1 MDDLLMPHDAEPLA
15 AALAMIDAW
24 EAVEI
29 TLGPSPARVESPA
42 PSAGSTDG
50 DDAEELPSTAPSSSQ
65 SMCTGS
71 RRKREI
77 EYLRSKACEL
87 EAELAALK
95 ARAAESWQ
103 SPAVASTTALWEQI
117 ATRQLTQRV
126 QSEKT
131 NARLRMTLQ
140 HQVQVA
146 RDLMR
151 ALTKAARRQDVDELA
166 GASAKRVKTGEL
178 RVDEQVEIQQRR
190 VDALHGRAASVFAS
204 APFQTTR
211 PVFRDVELLEDSLTG
226 DSTICIRAGWAVPFA
241 VHQVAAVIWR
251 FMVQKAQDGGDEALD
266 RLNIVYS
273 TQATRPG
280 MTGTFAGR
288 LIARRH
294 VVAPTAQ
301 LFAWVK
307 QSEPL
312 AFAPTPLDG
321 VLLDEEALLRV
332 QPAAEPSGHDSVT
345 LVQSWRRLRVHFN
358 GDDVVGGRR
367 KVGAL
372 SEYLLSQVETELNWK
387 QRVIENLLLEEAM
400 ASASQ
405 GNMASLQV
413 IPAPPA
419 ALAVG
424 RRAPA
429 IRPLRQTSLDA
440 LRASSGR
447 LRLHLRPRDGLIAL
461 VLLLSTQLVCV
472 VFLVGLGTVHAYLAR
487 PDMVFYASSLVGPH
501 VTPHFR
507 AWGNVFHV
515 IASLHV
521 LDVVQVVSWK
531 LIQRYPRLQVL
542 ASGHRRRVTATS
554 MDIMRSFHASLVAS
568 RSATLG
574 KSVLRRSRCWACAA
588 RLVNAALRR
597 AAAALRFVR
606 WGCRVLFGRRGL
618 LGIES
623 EYFTTVF
630 VVRELVEAVAQCVQ
644 AYKFSRLIA
653 RSWINH
659 VWVLSIVLDC
669 WGTPLITRILLRD
682 LARRRYAYLVSDV
695 VVTIGTAVVLPT
707 VIFVPWA
714 LQFDRQQD
722 SFPPEL
728 LYDDKAFTQL
738 LLESRSI
745 LAISTVDCVTKAI
758 AHLGILHCLRALRG
772 FVDVPPAKRTALS
785 VPRNA
790 VAPGSSGAPNGT
802 TSGPRRRCIAGLT
815 HALHVAGRVFF
826 FLLGAVVVGAHL
838 HAFLAHRH
846 LRVDGCKQL
855 IHPWFVQGRASCVV
869 FEFSCYGQA
878 VDTPGDVA
886 FSSFHPDVLQFLV
899 ISHCPALVVPTTVR
913 SFASLS
919 ALEIYNSTLVA
930 WPQRAAFDA
939 ARQDQLAF
947 VGVIRV
953 NMSEFPR
960 ALLSPLPRGLNDV
973 EFVVTNLTAI
983 PDDLD
988 LRWPSLSV
996 VFIEHSLLTQFPMAL
1011 LRMQTFQL
1019 SLAGNRISA
1028 LPFDHAA
1035 AVGRLPYVLIMA
1047 GNPIR
1052 TLPDTLAPS
1061 LEPPMAILSLENTQ
1075 VTGPLPPWTTD
1086 GGGVAEIVYL
1096 AGAPLCDE
1104 PHEETPTVALLACDV
1119 HSPAASGV
1127 YPLDCYREN
1136 VSTPTASAFDSFQPD
1151 ALQALIISHCP
1162 ALVVP
1167 SVLRTF
1173 HLLTS
1178 MDIYNATLIDWPRE
1192 SAFDPATQ
1200 PHVGYLGVVR
1210 VNMSTFPTGLE
1221 GPLPAALTDV
1231 EFVATNL
1238 TGIPDDLDLRWP
1250 VLSVFYVEHSLLTQ
1264 FPMVVLRMNIF
1275 QLSLLGNQIATLPIE
1290 TTDALPFVFVMS
1302 GNPIS
1307 VLPQSIASAVP
1318 IGFLFVENTHIAAP
1332 LPTWITDGIGVTDI
1346 VFLFGSPLCGDRTMN
1361 MTQQMTPM
1369 IICDVPSE
1377 FQFGLV
1383 QDQAKLLRCLN
1394 RLIKR
1399 ALCNNSQMRNDF
1411 ILAEKRVQIDVS
1423 FEALLQLCDDMIHNV
1438 DTAFSD
1444 KRFMVPRNCQLTH
1457 FRVSDV
1463 TTSRDANGNAQIDML
1478 NAFVLPFNVST
1489 TADAIWQ
1496 YLALSSSSET
1506 EGFHAQNIGGDDV
1519 DIVKKDLRNKHFMT
1533 VLVARELVEAISQCI
1548 QAYKFSKFISRPW
1561 INHVMVL
1568 AIIIDCWGT
1577 PLITGLIAKEN
1588 TRRRIAYAVG
1598 DVVLTIGTSVVLPS
1612 VIFLPWVL
1620 LYPTPEFADVLYD
1633 DKAFIQMV
1641 LESQSI
1647 LAISTGDCVVKAIA
1661 TLDIYN
1667 STLVAWPR
1675 EAAFDAEAQTRIGFV
1690 GIVRVNMSTL
1700 PAALLEPLPIA
1711 LNDIEIVATNLTAL
1725 PADLDARWS
1734 AVRIVYVERSL
1745 LTEFPMVLLRL
1756 SLFQLSLAL
1765 NQIST
1770 LPFDRVDA
1778 VGQLPLEFFLSG
1790 NPITSLPESI
1800 RLTDATMRLY
1810 LEDTKLQGVLPPWLT
1825 DGVSITDTVFLNG
1838 SPMCDDGSA
1847 STQPSVATIDCD
1859 RVTQYDIGAYPLAVV
1874 DFKRQQQRPLVQ

>member
-1 MDDLLMPHDAEPLA
+1 MDDLMPHDAEPLA

-29 TLGPSPARVESPA
+29 PLEPTRDRVKSSA
-42 PSAGSTDG
+42 PSTGSTDG
-50 DDAEELPSTAPSSSQ
+50 DDAEELPSGAPSSSVASQ

-103 SPAVASTTALWEQI
+103 SAAVASTTALWEQI

-131 NARLRMTLQ
+131 NARLRMKLQ

-166 GASAKRVKTGEL
+166 GASAKRVKTREL

-190 VDALHGRAASVFAS
+190 VDALLGRAASVFAS
-204 APFQTTR
+204 AHFQTTR
-211 PVFRDVELLEDSLTG
+211 PVFRDVELFEDSLTG
-226 DSTICIRAGWAVPFA
+226 DSTICIRTSWAVPFSA
-241 VHQVAAVIWR
+241 HQVAAVIWR
-251 FMVQKAQDGGDEALD
+251 FMVQKAQYGGDEALD

-294 VVAPTAQ
+294 VLTPTAQ
-301 LFAWVK
+301 LLAWVK

-312 AFAPTPLDG
+312 AFEPTPLDG

-332 QPAAEPSGHDSVT
+332 QPAAKPSGHDSVT

-387 QRVIENLLLEEAM
+387 ERVVENLLLEEAM

-405 GNMASLQV
+405 G
-413 IPAPPA
+413 
-419 ALAVG
+419 
-424 RRAPA
+424 
-429 IRPLRQTSLDA
+429 
-440 LRASSGR
+440 
-447 LRLHLRPRDGLIAL
+447 
-461 VLLLSTQLVCV
+461 
-472 VFLVGLGTVHAYLAR
+472 
-487 PDMVFYASSLVGPH
+487 
-501 VTPHFR
+501 
-507 AWGNVFHV
+507 
-515 IASLHV
+515 
-521 LDVVQVVSWK
+521 
-531 LIQRYPRLQVL
+531 
-542 ASGHRRRVTATS
+542 
-554 MDIMRSFHASLVAS
+554 
-568 RSATLG
+568 
-574 KSVLRRSRCWACAA
+574 
-588 RLVNAALRR
+588 
-597 AAAALRFVR
+597 
-606 WGCRVLFGRRGL
+606 
-618 LGIES
+618 
-623 EYFTTVF
+623 YFTTVF

-669 WGTPLITRILLRD
+669 WGTPLITRFLLRD

-695 VVTIGTAVVLPT
+695 VVTIVTAVVLPT

-714 LQFDRQQD
+714 LQFDRQLD

-758 AHLGILHCLRALRG
+758 AHLGILHCLRAIRG

-815 HALHVAGRVFF
+815 HALHLVGRVFF

-869 FEFSCYGQA
+869 FEFSCYEQA

-886 FSSFHPDVLQFLV
+886 FSSFHADVLQFLV

-988 LRWPSLSV
+988 LRWPALSV

-1019 SLAGNRISA
+1019 SLAWNRISA
-1028 LPFDHAA
+1028 LPFDHEA
-1035 AVGRLPYVLIMA
+1035 AVGRLPYALIMA

-1061 LEPPMAILSLENTQ
+1061 LEPPMTILSLENTQ

-1104 PHEETPTVALLACDV
+1104 PHDETPTVALLACDLVCAAFLWFLGSV
-1119 HSPAASGV
+1119 HVYLDDPTMTYYAASIVPAPSLPHFTAWGNV
-1127 YPLDCYREN
+1127 FRAIALLHVLDISWFSIVAAAHLHAFLAHQHIRIDGCIGRIHPWFVHGRPSCVKFEFSCYREN
-1136 VSTPTASAFDSFQPD
+1136 VSTPTASEFDSFQPD

-1346 VFLFGSPLCGDRTMN
+1346 VFLFGSQLCGDRTMN

-1519 DIVKKDLRNKHFMT
+1519 DIVKKDLRVELKVNRFFGRFQGRIVARQRREVGRVVIVWV
-1533 VLVARELVEAISQCI
+1533 VLVKPVE
-1548 QAYKFSKFISRPW
+1548 
-1561 INHVMVL
+1561 V
-1568 AIIIDCWGT
+1568 
-1577 PLITGLIAKEN
+1577 E
-1588 TRRRIAYAVG
+1588 
-1598 DVVLTIGTSVVLPS
+1598 
-1612 VIFLPWVL
+1612 VIRSFRFL
-1620 LYPTPEFADVLYD
+1620 
-1633 DKAFIQMV
+1633 
-1641 LESQSI
+1641 S
-1647 LAISTGDCVVKAIA
+1647 

-1700 PAALLEPLPIA
+1700 PEALLEPLPIA

-1734 AVRIVYVERSL
+1734 AVRIV
-1745 LTEFPMVLLRL
+1745 
-1756 SLFQLSLAL
+1756 
-1765 NQIST
+1765 
-1770 LPFDRVDA
+1770 
-1778 VGQLPLEFFLSG
+1778 
-1790 NPITSLPESI
+1790 
-1800 RLTDATMRLY
+1800 
-1810 LEDTKLQGVLPPWLT
+1810 
-1825 DGVSITDTVFLNG
+1825 
-1838 SPMCDDGSA
+1838 PMCDDGSA
-1847 STQPSVATIDCD
+1847 STQPSVPTIDCD
-1859 RVTQYDIGAYPLAVV
+1859 RVTHYDIGAYPLAVV
-1874 DFKRQQQRPLVQ
+1874 DFNRQQQRRLAQ